1 MFYYLLLQ
9 VISCL
14 VAVALAAAEPH
25 GVYGVPALYNSY
37 PNWPGVS
44 GLGFSSTCYGC
55 YGRKKRSAEPHG
67 YGYPLVYGYAPHLVR
82 ALGPGVAGHPGGATS
97 YVAGSGP
104 GIGKRSADAEPH
116 GLYAYHALPA
126 YSVRGVS
133 QLHAG
138 GGHSFQHV
146 ALGKRSADA
155 EPAFQNY
162 GYPYALAH
170 AVVPGSAYGIH
181 QAHPGAGHSF
191 QHVSRAH
198 LWGR

>member
-1 MFYYLLLQ
+1 MGTWTIMQLL

-14 VAVALAAAEPH
+14 VAMALAAAEPH

-55 YGRKKRSAEPHG
+55 YGRKKRSA
-67 YGYPLVYGYAPHLVR
+67 
-82 ALGPGVAGHPGGATS
+82 
-97 YVAGSGP
+97 
-104 GIGKRSADAEPH
+104 DAEPH
-116 GLYAYHALPA
+116 GLYAHHALPA
-126 YSVRGVS
+126 YSVGGVS

-146 ALGKRSADA
+146 ALG
-155 EPAFQNY
+155 
-162 GYPYALAH
+162 H

-198 LWGR
+198 L

>member
-1 MFYYLLLQ
+1 MKLM

-14 VAVALAAAEPH
+14 VAVAMADAEADPWAH
-25 GVYGVPALYNSY
+25 YYPALYNSY

-55 YGRKKRSAEPHG
+55 YGKKKRSAEPHYG
-67 YGYPLVYGYAPHLVR
+67 YGYPLVYGYLPHAPVH
-82 ALGPGVAGHPGGATS
+82 GPGVAGHPGGATS

-116 GLYAYHALPA
+116 GLYGLVHYGLPA
-126 YSVRGVS
+126 YSVRGINQV
-133 QLHAG
+133 HAG

-146 ALGKRSADA
+146 SLGKRSADP

-170 AVVPGSAYGIH
+170 AVVPSTAYGIH
-181 QAHPGAGHSF
+181 QLHPGAGHSF
-191 QHVSRAH
+191 QHVSRALPLH
-198 LWGR
+198 W

>member
-1 MFYYLLLQ
+1 MR
-9 VISCL
+9 VI
-14 VAVALAAAEPH
+14 A
-25 GVYGVPALYNSY
+25 
-37 PNWPGVS
+37 
-44 GLGFSSTCYGC
+44 
-55 YGRKKRSAEPHG
+55 K
-67 YGYPLVYGYAPHLVR
+67 
-82 ALGPGVAGHPGGATS
+82 GPGVAGHPGGATS

-116 GLYAYHALPA
+116 GIYGYAPFLPA

-155 EPAFQNY
+155 DPAFQYY

-170 AVVPGSAYGIH
+170 AVVPGSAYGVS
-181 QAHPGAGHSF
+181 QAHPGAAHSF

-198 LWGR
+198 LW

>member
-1 MFYYLLLQ
+1 MGNHYSSASQWVVITWTIMQLL

-55 YGRKKRSAEPHG
+55 YGRKKRS
-67 YGYPLVYGYAPHLVR
+67 V
-82 ALGPGVAGHPGGATS
+82 
-97 YVAGSGP
+97 
-104 GIGKRSADAEPH
+104 EPH
-116 GLYAYHALPA
+116 GLCAYHALPA

-155 EPAFQNY
+155 EPAFQHY

>member
-1 MFYYLLLQ
+1 MGHYSSASQWVVITWTIMQLL

-25 GVYGVPALYNSY
+25 GVHGVPAIYNSY

-67 YGYPLVYGYAPHLVR
+67 YGYPLVHGYAPHVVR

-104 GIGKRSADAEPH
+104 G
-116 GLYAYHALPA
+116 
-126 YSVRGVS
+126 
-133 QLHAG
+133 
-138 GGHSFQHV
+138 
-146 ALGKRSADA
+146 LGKRSADA
-155 EPAFQNY
+155 EPAFQHY

-191 QHVSRAH
+191 QHVSRVH